1 MTLFSLIAFVAIA
14 LIWLFAMAQNWYFVG
29 ENDKPT
35 VWRSMFKKV
44 VKFFDIQWGLAT
56 ERPFSWRRF
65 VIKLFLV
72 ALIVAA
78 LYGGFRDCYEVV
90 EKCNVGQ
97 VFEVIFAI
105 ILLVVTFVVMWG
117 VQMLFYEDNPFTSNH
132 FDIKESRVL
141 IKSVNI
147 AVACSWVVMF
157 VLLYCFDDGHVFALI
172 GISAICTFVIDMA
185 LLFIGILVYLSVKN
199 FIVIPI
205 KVFVKWLLK

>member
-44 VKFFDIQWGLAT
+44 VKFFDIQWGSAA

-72 ALIVAA
+72 ALIAAA

-90 EKCNVGQ
+90 AKYSVGQ
-97 VFEVIFAI
+97 VFNVIFAI

-117 VQMLFYEDNPFTSNH
+117 VQVLFYEDDPFTSDY
-132 FDIKESRVL
+132 FGIKESRSL
-141 IKSVNI
+141 IKSINI
-147 AVACSWVVMF
+147 AVACSWVAMF

-185 LLFIGILVYLSVKN
+185 LLFIGMLVYLSVKN

-205 KVFVKWLLK
+205 KFFVKWLLK